1 MPSNFQSVNKCK
13 LCNSKNLKKV
23 MSFPK
28 LPIGDKYMPKDKAS
42 LTKEVFELDIVMCQD
57 CHHYQNSG
65 FVNPDLIYSF
75 YLSRPAATNPNL
87 AEAFKDYAKHLVNN
101 LSNNKK
107 NLFAVEA
114 GSNNGIFIDYMQ
126 KNLGVKVLGVEPS
139 NLYEQAVKNNIETI
153 NSYFNKE
160 TAKKIKEKYGQAD
173 FFIANHTFS
182 NVIDNID
189 FLEGVKILLKD
200 DGVFSM
206 QTHYHK
212 AVIEKNLIEN
222 FTHEHLSGFYAKPLK
237 SFFERNGME
246 LFDVKVVPAKSG
258 SIRCFAQKKGGPNKI
273 LSSVE
278 EVINDEVK
286 FGMNKLDRHESV
298 IEFIKKRKDE
308 IHNLISPII
317 KEGKKIAAY
326 GTSTGAT
333 TFSFNYNLGN
343 SISFLIDDDQFRQGL
358 LSPFYNIPVVS
369 PKKIKEEKPEAIII
383 LAPLYADN
391 IINKNQDYLSQGGKF
406 VKIWPEFQIIT
417 K

>member
-1 MPSNFQSVNKCK
+1 
-13 LCNSKNLKKV
+13 
-23 MSFPK
+23 
-28 LPIGDKYMPKDKAS
+28 
-42 LTKEVFELDIVMCQD
+42 
-57 CHHYQNSG
+57 
-65 FVNPDLIYSF
+65 
-75 YLSRPAATNPNL
+75 
-87 AEAFKDYAKHLVNN
+87 
-101 LSNNKK
+101 
-107 NLFAVEA
+107 
-114 GSNNGIFIDYMQ
+114 
-126 KNLGVKVLGVEPS
+126 
-139 NLYEQAVKNNIETI
+139 
-153 NSYFNKE
+153 
-160 TAKKIKEKYGQAD
+160 
-173 FFIANHTFS
+173 
-182 NVIDNID
+182 
-189 FLEGVKILLKD
+189 
-200 DGVFSM
+200 M

-308 IHNLISPII
+308 IHNFISPII

-343 SISFLIDDDQFRQGL
+343 LISFLIDDDQFRQGL

-406 VKIWPEFQIIT
+406 LKIWPEFQIIT

>member
-1 MPSNFQSVNKCK
+1 MASNFNPVDCCK

-28 LPIGDKYMPKDKAS
+28 LPIGDKYMPKEKAH
-42 LTKEVFELDIVMCQD
+42 LTKEVFELDILMCQD
-57 CHHYQNSG
+57 CYHYQNSG

-87 AEAFKDYAKHLVNN
+87 AEAFKDYANHLVKN

-107 NLFAVEA
+107 DLFAVEA

-126 KNLGVKVLGVEPS
+126 KNLNVKVLGVEPS
-139 NLYEQAVKNNIETI
+139 NLYEQAIKNNIKTI
-153 NSYFNKE
+153 NSYFSKE
-160 TAKKIKEKYGQAD
+160 VAKKIKDEHGQAD

-182 NVIDNID
+182 NVVDNID
-189 FLEGVKILLKD
+189 FLEGVKTLLKD

-222 FTHEHLSGFYAKPLK
+222 FTHEHISGFYAKPLK

-273 LSSVE
+273 LSSVDK
-278 EVINDEVK
+278 VINEEVK
-286 FGMNKLDRHESV
+286 FGMDNLQKHDSV
-298 IEFIKKRKDE
+298 KKFINKRKSE
-308 IHNLISPII
+308 IHNFISPII
-317 KEGKKIAAY
+317 KDGKKIAAY

-333 TFSFNYNLGN
+333 TFSFNYDLGRY
-343 SISFLIDDDQFRQGL
+343 ISFLIDDDEFRQGL
-358 LSPFYNIPVVS
+358 LSPYYNIPVVS
-369 PKKIKEEKPEAIII
+369 PKKIKDEKPEAIII

-391 IINKNQDYLSQGGKF
+391 IIKNNQDYLSQGGKF
-406 VKIWPEFQIIT
+406 IKIWPEFEIIT

>member
-1 MPSNFQSVNKCK
+1 MPSNFNIVNNCK
-13 LCNSKNLKKV
+13 LCASKNLKKV
-23 MSFPK
+23 MTFPK
-28 LPIGDKYMPKDKAS
+28 LPIGDKYMPEDKAH
-42 LTKEVFELDIVMCQD
+42 LTKEVFELDIMMCQD
-57 CHHYQNSG
+57 CNHYQNSG

-87 AEAFKDYAKHLVNN
+87 AEAFKDYATHLVKN

-114 GSNNGIFIDYMQ
+114 GSNNGIFIDFMQ
-126 KNLGVKVLGVEPS
+126 KNLNVKVLGVEPS
-139 NLYEQAVKNNIETI
+139 NLYDQAIKNNIQTI
-153 NSYFNKE
+153 NKYFSSDV
-160 TAKKIKEKYGQAD
+160 AKKIKDEFGQAD

-182 NVIDNID
+182 NVVDNID
-189 FLEGVKILLKD
+189 FLQGVKLLLKD

-237 SFFERNGME
+237 SFFEKNGME
-246 LFDVKVVPAKSG
+246 LFDVQVVPAKSG

-273 LSSVE
+273 QESVDN
-278 EVINDEVK
+278 VINDETN
-286 FGMNKLDRHESV
+286 FGMDKVERHDTV
-298 IEFIKKRKDE
+298 KKFIASRKEE
-308 IHNLISPII
+308 IQNFISPIV
-317 KEGKKIAAY
+317 KSGKKVAAY

-333 TFSFNYNLGN
+333 TFSFNYDLAK
-343 SISFLIDDDQFRQGL
+343 SISFLIDDDEFRQGL
-358 LSPFYNIPVVS
+358 LSPYYNIPVVS
-369 PKKIKEEKPEAIII
+369 PKKIEEEKPEAIII

-391 IINKNQDYLSQGGKF
+391 IINKNKDYLAKGGKF
-406 VKIWPEFQIIT
+406 IKIWPKFEIIT

>member
-1 MPSNFQSVNKCK
+1 MPSNFNIVNNCK
-13 LCNSKNLKKV
+13 LCASKNLKKV
-23 MSFPK
+23 MTFPK
-28 LPIGDKYMPKDKAS
+28 LPIGDKYMPEDKAY
-42 LTKEVFELDIVMCQD
+42 LTKEVFELDIMMCQD
-57 CHHYQNSG
+57 CNHYQNSG

-87 AEAFKDYAKHLVNN
+87 AEAFKEYATHLVKN

-114 GSNNGIFIDYMQ
+114 GSNNGIFIDFMQ
-126 KNLGVKVLGVEPS
+126 KNLNVKVLGVEPS
-139 NLYEQAVKNNIETI
+139 NLYDQAIKNNIQTI
-153 NSYFNKE
+153 NKYFSSDV
-160 TAKKIKEKYGQAD
+160 AKKIKDEFGQAD

-182 NVIDNID
+182 NVVDNID
-189 FLEGVKILLKD
+189 FLQGVKLLLKD

-237 SFFERNGME
+237 SFFEKNGME
-246 LFDVKVVPAKSG
+246 LFDVQVVPAKSG

-273 LSSVE
+273 QESVDK
-278 EVINDEVK
+278 VINDETN
-286 FGMNKLDRHESV
+286 FGMDKVERHDSV
-298 IEFIKKRKDE
+298 KKFIALRKEE
-308 IHNLISPII
+308 IQNFISPIV
-317 KEGKKIAAY
+317 KSGKKVAAY

-333 TFSFNYNLGN
+333 TFSFNYDLAK
-343 SISFLIDDDQFRQGL
+343 SISFLIDDDEFRQGL
-358 LSPFYNIPVVS
+358 LSPYYNIPVVS
-369 PKKIKEEKPEAIII
+369 PKKIEEEKPEAIII

-391 IINKNQDYLSQGGKF
+391 IINKNKDYLAKGGQF
-406 VKIWPEFQIIT
+406 IKIWPKFEIIT

>member
-1 MPSNFQSVNKCK
+1 MPSNFNIVNNCK
-13 LCNSKNLKKV
+13 LCASKNLKKV
-23 MSFPK
+23 MTFPK
-28 LPIGDKYMPKDKAS
+28 LPIGDKYMPEDKAY
-42 LTKEVFELDIVMCQD
+42 LTKEVFELDIMMCQD
-57 CHHYQNSG
+57 CNHYQNSG

-87 AEAFKDYAKHLVNN
+87 AEAFKDYATHLVKN

-114 GSNNGIFIDYMQ
+114 GSNNGIFIDFMQ
-126 KNLGVKVLGVEPS
+126 KNLNVKVLGVEPS
-139 NLYEQAVKNNIETI
+139 NLYDQAIKNNIQTI
-153 NSYFNKE
+153 NSYFSSDV
-160 TAKKIKEKYGQAD
+160 AKKIKDEFGQAD

-182 NVIDNID
+182 NVVDNID
-189 FLEGVKILLKD
+189 FLQGVKLLLKD

-237 SFFERNGME
+237 SFFEKNGME
-246 LFDVKVVPAKSG
+246 LFDVQVVPAKSG

-273 LSSVE
+273 QESVDN
-278 EVINDEVK
+278 VINDETN
-286 FGMNKLDRHESV
+286 FGMDKVERHDTV
-298 IEFIKKRKDE
+298 KKFIASRKEE
-308 IHNLISPII
+308 IQNFISPIV
-317 KEGKKIAAY
+317 KSGKKVAAY

-333 TFSFNYNLGN
+333 TFSFNYDLAK
-343 SISFLIDDDQFRQGL
+343 SISFLIDDDEFRQGL
-358 LSPFYNIPVVS
+358 LSPYYNIPVVS
-369 PKKIKEEKPEAIII
+369 PKKIEEEKPEAIII

-391 IINKNQDYLSQGGKF
+391 IINKNKDYLAKGGKF
-406 VKIWPEFQIIT
+406 IKIWPKFEIIT